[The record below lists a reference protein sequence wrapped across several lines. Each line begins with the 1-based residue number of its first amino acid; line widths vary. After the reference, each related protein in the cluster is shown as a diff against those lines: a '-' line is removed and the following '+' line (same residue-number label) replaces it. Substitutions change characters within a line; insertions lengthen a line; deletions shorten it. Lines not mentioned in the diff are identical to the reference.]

1 MDDREL
7 VLFERSMFV
16 HLIGKNSEID
26 VNLGE
31 LEDLM
36 CLDSNRAA
44 DNPYNSLISL
54 SSSGVPIY
62 VGTLLLFYPKSLSV
76 ERVPRL
82 SCGYAGTIE

>member
-1 MDDREL
+1 
-7 VLFERSMFV
+7 MFACM
-16 HLIGKNSEID
+16 IGINTEYD

-36 CLDSNRAA
+36 CLDSNRVA

-62 VGTLLLFYPKSLSV
+62 VGTLLLFYPESLSV

-82 SCGYAGTIE
+82 LCGYAGSIEQEE